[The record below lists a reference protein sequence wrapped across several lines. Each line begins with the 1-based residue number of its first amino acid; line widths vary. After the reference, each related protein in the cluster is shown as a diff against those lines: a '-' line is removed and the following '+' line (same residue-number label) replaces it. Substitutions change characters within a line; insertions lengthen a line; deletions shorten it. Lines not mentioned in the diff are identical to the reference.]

1 MSLAESGADQE
12 AQIVQ
17 NSGDGFAVANFISPN
32 HLFDFAVRK
41 RFAGNLFVF
50 LRLGFAGSQI
60 FGEKNVHALFEKTWR
75 GKNVEEDVETF
86 CAVAGFF
93 DQFAGSGAAGIF
105 AIVDAACDEFPQEL
119 SRRVAIL
126 ANQENPA
133 VGQRGKNHHGPW
145 VRDHFARDAQSAG
158 LDDFIA
164 ANAEDRAFVN
174 HFAANDF
181 GGSAAGCFGRHSA
194 YVFSGDIIH
203 CSGRALARQCSGD
216 LAPGFSRSFS
226 FPNMP
231 INTIIVDDEKPARE
245 ELAFLLKAF
254 PEINVIGQ
262 GKNGVEAVAL
272 IKEHS
277 PDLVFLDVQ
286 MPGLDGFGVLKK
298 LVERKMKMPHVV
310 FATAFDQYA
319 VQAFDVNAVDYV
331 LKPFDKARI
340 AKAIQRA
347 RKMLDT
353 QTSTT
358 ERLEQLVNQLG
369 AAKTT
374 PQKVKVLVQSQQR
387 LLLVNGEDIIFA
399 TVDGSAIVVVTRDVE
414 GSSNYR
420 TLEELNATLD
430 SESFWRPHRS
440 FLVNTQHIK
449 EVVPWFNSTFI
460 LKMNDKKSTEVPV
473 SRVQAKRLRELF
485 KL

>member
-1 MSLAESGADQE
+1 
-12 AQIVQ
+12 
-17 NSGDGFAVANFISPN
+17 
-32 HLFDFAVRK
+32 
-41 RFAGNLFVF
+41 
-50 LRLGFAGSQI
+50 
-60 FGEKNVHALFEKTWR
+60 
-75 GKNVEEDVETF
+75 
-86 CAVAGFF
+86 
-93 DQFAGSGAAGIF
+93 
-105 AIVDAACDEFPQEL
+105 
-119 SRRVAIL
+119 
-126 ANQENPA
+126 
-133 VGQRGKNHHGPW
+133 
-145 VRDHFARDAQSAG
+145 
-158 LDDFIA
+158 
-164 ANAEDRAFVN
+164 
-174 HFAANDF
+174 
-181 GGSAAGCFGRHSA
+181 
-194 YVFSGDIIH
+194 
-203 CSGRALARQCSGD
+203 
-216 LAPGFSRSFS
+216 
-226 FPNMP
+226 MP

-298 LVERKMKMPHVV
+298 IVERKMKMPHVV

-347 RKMLDT
+347 RKMLDN

-358 ERLEQLVNQLG
+358 ERLEQLVSQLG
-369 AAKTT
+369 AAKST

-399 TVDGSAIVVVTRDVE
+399 TTDGSAIVVVTREVE

-420 TLEELNATLD
+420 TLEELNETLD